1 MKNENP
7 KTEVTLSLI
16 CYFRPLMVDFL
27 MPESDR
33 DKGENPIVDSLAM
46 GKLKLFHQIAG
57 IATK

>member
-1 MKNENP
+1 MKIP
-7 KTEVTLSLI
+7 KPMSHYNFI
-16 CYFRPLMVDFL
+16 FYFRPLMVDFL